1 MTICELRK
9 QYPHADFYFFE
20 NGREM
25 RKAPFYHARIKSYK
39 VVGDALFI
47 EM

>member
-9 QYPHADFYFFE
+9 QFPSKEFYFFE

-25 RKAPFYHARIKSYK
+25 RKSPFYHSKIKSFEIK
-39 VVGDALFI
+39 GDYIFI